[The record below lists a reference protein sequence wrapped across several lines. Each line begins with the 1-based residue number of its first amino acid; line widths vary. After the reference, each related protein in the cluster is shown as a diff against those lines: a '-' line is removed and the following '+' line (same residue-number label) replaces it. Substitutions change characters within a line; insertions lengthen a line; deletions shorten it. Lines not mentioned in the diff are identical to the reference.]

1 MCQLYAY
8 CGYTHKHYHC
18 FREINKTIPTHAYVF
33 TRNSNLQTA
42 ENNKTHSTDQC
53 LLISSILLVHE
64 KFARRTVGKQ
74 QKRRFI
80 LLIPSSRCKQIIYI
94 ISTSW
99 KYTFFAALSTF
110 NPNWRAS
117 ILFDFDFLLLA
128 RERQK
133 TNQTKVE
140 AYQFGLIIER
150 ATKNV
155 FSKYWNYPYLFSYLT

>member
-1 MCQLYAY
+1 MLIAD
-8 CGYTHKHYHC
+8 TRTNTTIV
-18 FREINKTIPTHAYVF
+18 FREIHKAIPTHAYVF
-33 TRNSNLQTA
+33 TRNSSLQTA

-128 RERQK
+128 GERQK
-133 TNQTKVE
+133 KSKSNKIE
-140 AYQFGLIIER
+140 AYQFGLTIER

-155 FSKYWNYPYLFSYLT
+155 FSKYWNYHYLFSYLT